1 MPRYGKNRPTFKA
14 KSASNQESEVS
25 QIARAY
31 LPQGL
36 VYCAKKI
43 LPYRAYLFM
52 GYFTS
57 LLLTPTEI
65 SAVPAPIDPKFSVL
79 NWHLMGTNFAHFGWN
94 KKTFTGTS
102 GPNTED
108 SFFEG

>member
-31 LPQGL
+31 VPQGL
-36 VYCAKKI
+36 VSCAKKI
-43 LPYRAYLFM
+43 FTLSGLLIYGLFYFFIAY
-52 GYFTS
+52 
-57 LLLTPTEI
+57 PTEI